1 MISNVFKCRKC
12 SEQMWKHCEAWTFT
26 RTYKKDVKA
35 CCNSWCQCQSAL
47 RSGCAGQD
55 TQRMTLFNLSTSKW
69 SKLCFASITSIFA
82 ASSRRR
88 PSTRTSC
95 HSHSGVGTEKKKNL
109 HISTLSYYPTMW
121 NFRQSERGPGAGR
134 VIIQPPSPRID
145 TQNHALHSEQCTI
158 CGISPGHW
166 KNLENAHEISR
177 DPTESIGDFADSVA
191 CCCLLLPVAAC
202 CLFILGH
209 IAFLALSF
217 KETEK
222 SEPFIRKDPR
232 ELRRVLS
239 PAATTLTLSNSP
251 LGYPLPQGHEHHQ
264 AFCKKQP
271 SWTFWY
277 FYDCVARL
285 ANGII
290 GYNRHW

>member
-191 CCCLLLPVAAC
+191 CCCLLLPVACSYWDILHSWHWASRRQRSLNPLFAKIQENCGEC
-202 CLFILGH
+202 CH
-209 IAFLALSF
+209 QQ
-217 KETEK
+217 
-222 SEPFIRKDPR
+222 
-232 ELRRVLS
+232 
-239 PAATTLTLSNSP
+239 
-251 LGYPLPQGHEHHQ
+251 PLPSPYPILLWATRYRRDMNTTKLFARNSHHGL
-264 AFCKKQP
+264 
-271 SWTFWY
+271 SDTFMTVW
-277 FYDCVARL
+277 L
-285 ANGII
+285 A
-290 GYNRHW
+290 

>member
-166 KNLENAHEISR
+166 KNLENAQEISR

-202 CLFILGH
+202 CCLLLVHTGTYCILGTELQGDREVWTLYSQRSKRTAESAVTSSH
-209 IAFLALSF
+209 YPHLIQFSSGLPATAGTWTPPSFLQ
-217 KETEK
+217 ETAIMD
-222 SEPFIRKDPR
+222 FLI
-232 ELRRVLS
+232 LLWLCGS
-239 PAATTLTLSNSP
+239 PSKR
-251 LGYPLPQGHEHHQ
+251 H
-264 AFCKKQP
+264 
-271 SWTFWY
+271 
-277 FYDCVARL
+277 
-285 ANGII
+285 
-290 GYNRHW
+290 NRI